1 MNSRL
6 KTVILCLIPPLLI
19 GGCLSMGSQINS
31 DTLPFGADS
40 YSLSE
45 HSAISNTGCRFD
57 YRIYQPTRAG
67 TATSIIIGHGFL
79 RDQDNMAGLSRAL
92 AKRGVPVITLD
103 FCNMQVWNGNHETN
117 AQDMR
122 DLAVRLGRGD
132 NIIYA
137 GFSAGALAAILAA
150 DDNTRAILALDL
162 VDQNELALQA
172 IKQRSVPLIG
182 LSGPASG
189 CNANNQSN
197 PVFSARN
204 DEQLEQLSIIPGA
217 SHCEFESPTN
227 WLCDLLCGDDD
238 TQHSDNMQRMNIID
252 KSIEAVTPFLS
263 PPVEAQPTQLS
274 RRF

>member
-1 MNSRL
+1 
-6 KTVILCLIPPLLI
+6 
-19 GGCLSMGSQINS
+19 
-31 DTLPFGADS
+31 
-40 YSLSE
+40 
-45 HSAISNTGCRFD
+45 
-57 YRIYQPTRAG
+57 
-67 TATSIIIGHGFL
+67 
-79 RDQDNMAGLSRAL
+79 
-92 AKRGVPVITLD
+92 
-103 FCNMQVWNGNHETN
+103 
-117 AQDMR
+117 
-122 DLAVRLGRGD
+122 
-132 NIIYA
+132 
-137 GFSAGALAAILAA
+137 
-150 DDNTRAILALDL
+150 
-162 VDQNELALQA
+162 
-172 IKQRSVPLIG
+172 VPLIG